1 MVKRDKVGLKEIK
14 LDKLEINSMDY
25 CTKSKQDI
33 KDNNKLDNNKLLC
46 VSEHYDGQRLDNFL
60 FREFKSVPKSLIYRL
75 LRKGVIRVNKKR
87 SKPDLKLNIGDN
99 IFVPSLRMRE
109 EKKILITKDFVERI
123 KSCILYEDDSILV
136 INKPAGVA
144 VHAGSGVEFGIIEA
158 MKEVVGKNGFIE
170 LIHRLDR
177 GTSGCLVLAK
187 KSSVLKKLNN
197 MLANGEIR
205 KTYHAIVA
213 GRWPKA
219 SHKIELPLLKKE
231 SGIKNGKQ
239 VCVDYKSGKKS
250 LTTVSVIEF
259 YGKNYS
265 LLSLHPKTGRT
276 HQLRVHTSASGFPI
290 IGDQKYGDN
299 KYSDDKRLNSRMFLH
314 AHQIKFSHP
323 KTNQIINIIAPY
335 DDKFLAII
343 SKYKKL

>member
-1 MVKRDKVGLKEIK
+1 
-14 LDKLEINSMDY
+14 MDY
-25 CTKSKQDI
+25 CNKSKRDI
-33 KDNNKLDNNKLLC
+33 KGNNKLDNNKSDNNNKFLC
-46 VSEHYDGQRLDNFL
+46 VSEHHDGQRLDNFL
-60 FREFKSVPKSLIYRL
+60 LRELKSVPKSLIYRL
-75 LRKGVIRVNKKR
+75 LRKGVIRVNRKR
-87 SKPDLKLNIGDN
+87 SKPDLRLNIGDKMY
-99 IFVPSLRMRE
+99 IPSLRMSE
-109 EKKILITKDFVERI
+109 EKKILITQDFIDRI
-123 KSCILYEDDSILV
+123 NSCILYEDDSILV

-231 SGIKNGKQ
+231 SGIKNGKP
-239 VCVDYKSGKKS
+239 VCVDYKSGKQS

-259 YGKNYS
+259 YGKNAS

-276 HQLRVHTSASGFPI
+276 HQLRVHTSASGYPI
-290 IGDQKYGDN
+290 LGDQKYGDN
-299 KYSDDKRLNSRMFLH
+299 KYSDDKRLSSRMFLH
-314 AHQIKFSHP
+314 ANQIKFNHP
-323 KTNQIINIIAPY
+323 KTNEIVNIIAPY

-343 SKYKKL
+343 KNYKKL